1 MLTSKT
7 NLPVKAGIILLIL
20 SLGVFSQCQSYN
32 DNDPAGEWR
41 LSAARR
47 EAVFGGR
54 ADRIRLSEEAV
65 YPVYYNLENNG
76 EFRAESSR
84 FSVNGTWKYNIADN
98 QIILS
103 GQDKRTDTLRVISLN
118 GRLRLENTH
127 YTREGIIVLTFD
139 KEM

>member
-1 MLTSKT
+1 MACSAVL
-7 NLPVKAGIILLIL
+7 VL
-20 SLGVFSQCQSYN
+20 SLGTLWQCQSN
-32 DNDPAGEWR
+32 DENDLSGEWR

-54 ADRIRLSEEAV
+54 ADRIKLTEKAM
-65 YPVYYNLENNG
+65 YPVYYSLDDNG

-84 FSVNGTWKYNIADN
+84 YSVRGTWRREAADS

-103 GQDKRTDTLRVISLN
+103 GQDRQTDTLKITSLN
-118 GRLRLENTH
+118 GKLRLENTH
-127 YTREGIIVLTFD
+127 YTPEGIIVLTFD